1 MDFLEL
7 ILGDD
12 TPSKPA
18 EKPAAPSTDGDLDL
32 LIEEFKSGSDPA
44 SSREAL
50 KAMIALMARK

>member
-7 ILGDD
+7 ILGDE

-18 EKPAAPSTDGDLDL
+18 TPAVVDSAEADLDL
-32 LIEEFKSGSDPA
+32 LIEEFKSSPDTA
-44 SSREAL
+44 TSRDAL